1 MEQMQLPVLWAM
13 LCAYVGALVLF
24 LYVLFTGNEKIRKT
38 AMAVTAL
45 GGVFNA
51 VALVIRAVL
60 IHGIPL
66 NHGLEFGMSFSLV
79 VIVLFLFSAKKWDI
93 SGIGVFV
100 MAVAAGLG
108 AWVVNLDMTVS
119 PLNPSLRSYWLAF
132 HVSTAV
138 ISYGAFTI
146 SFALSAAYLLKEKG
160 LLKRLPEQ
168 EILDEVSYKM
178 IFVGMPFLTIMLV
191 TGSVWAEYAWGRF
204 WSWDPKET
212 FALVTWLVYALY
224 LHIRLMRGWKG
235 RRTAIL
241 SIVGFV
247 AILFTF
253 FGVSYLL
260 PGLHSY
266 IQ

>member
-1 MEQMQLPVLWAM
+1 MEFLQLPILWAM
-13 LCAYVGALVLF
+13 LSAYVGAFMLF
-24 LYVLFTGNEKIRKT
+24 VYELFIGNEKIKK
-38 AMAVTAL
+38 AALAVTAL
-45 GGVFNA
+45 GCGLNL
-51 VALVIRAVL
+51 VAIVIRALL
-60 IHGIPL
+60 IKGIPL
-66 NHGLEFGMSFSLV
+66 NNGMEFGMCFAFALA
-79 VIVLFLFSAKKWDI
+79 VIYLFAAKKWNLT
-93 SGIGVFV
+93 SVGAFV
-100 MAVAAGLG
+100 LVVVIGLG
-108 AWVVNLDMTVS
+108 AWIINLDMTVN
-119 PLNPSLRSYWLAF
+119 PLNPSLRSYWLSF

-138 ISYGAFTI
+138 ISYGAFAM
-146 SFALSAAYLLKEKG
+146 SFALSVAYLLKERGK
-160 LLKRLPEQ
+160 LKSLPDK

-241 SIVGFV
+241 SIVGFA